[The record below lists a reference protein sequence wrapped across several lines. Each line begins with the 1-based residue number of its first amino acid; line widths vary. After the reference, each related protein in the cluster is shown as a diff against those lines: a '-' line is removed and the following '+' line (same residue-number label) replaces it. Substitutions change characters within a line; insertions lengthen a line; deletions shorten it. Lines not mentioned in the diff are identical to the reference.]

1 MNREIIPD
9 KLLLLFFTA
18 FPLVKNNRA
27 SSKIILMGIPIN
39 DDKQERKKTRSLGKC
54 YDLETFAIFF
64 IDLFFNVG
72 GQNVGRSGEEK

>member
-1 MNREIIPD
+1 MMINRRE
-9 KLLLLFFTA
+9 
-18 FPLVKNNRA
+18 
-27 SSKIILMGIPIN
+27 
-39 DDKQERKKTRSLGKC
+39 KKTRSLGKC

>member
-18 FPLVKNNRA
+18 FPLVRNNRA

-39 DDKQERKKTRSLGKC
+39 DDKQERKKNAFTGQMLRFR
-54 YDLETFAIFF
+54 DLRHIFH
-64 IDLFFNVG
+64 
-72 GQNVGRSGEEK
+72 